1 MLLYGRM
8 LLTLLNYALCPH
20 MRARLWMKRKREL
33 SLLKL
38 LRHLQAFAESW
49 MQAIFQSEFV
59 LRRFLTRVCATAE
72 RLTAKAL
79 RKRQTTAQ
87 ILQESLRKQ
96 HESVVLAEA
105 VNA

>member
-1 MLLYGRM
+1 M
-8 LLTLLNYALCPH
+8 LLTWLNDALCPH
-20 MRARLWMKRKREL
+20 RRARLWRKRTREL

-38 LRHLQAFAESW
+38 MRHLQTVAASG

-59 LRRFLTRVCATAE
+59 WRRFLTRVCATAE
-72 RLTAKAL
+72 RLTAKAS
-79 RKRQTTAQ
+79 RTRQTTAH
-87 ILQESLRKQ
+87 ILQESLRKP